1 MSRPSPPAPPPG
13 TGRAAPAA
21 PPADAAAPAATAGTA
36 AVPAAA
42 DAAAAP
48 RAAAE
53 AAEVSPA
60 AQVAGLSAAPA
71 DPAGVSPATTAAR
84 PAGGSGRPA
93 VARLP
98 LLAGAALALVA
109 GLWGGLA
116 RLEVAPVPRE
126 AFAAEHGPLMA
137 LGFLGTLIA
146 LERAVSLRRRWAYA
160 APALGGLGAI
170 ALAAGLAQAGRVA
183 LTAAA
188 GWLVACYV
196 VVVLERRPGRAVGV
210 QLTGALAWYGGG
222 LLWLRGHPVADL
234 VPWTAAFLVLT
245 IAGERL
251 ELAHVAFL
259 RRRAADGLIA
269 TAGLLVAGVLI
280 SVPLPGAG
288 WRVAGV
294 GMLALAGWLAVFD
307 VARRTVRGAGLT
319 RFTAVCLLGGY
330 AWLAVGGLLWA
341 VAARPDGG
349 LYDAALHAVFLGFVM
364 SMVFGHAPV
373 ILPAVLR
380 VRLPYGPAMYG
391 PLALL
396 HLALAARVAG
406 DLAGIGPARAIGGV
420 LGEVALAGF
429 ACCAV
434 AAALRARRRV
444 PKEPS

>member
-1 MSRPSPPAPPPG
+1 MSQKSPPAPPPG
-13 TGRAAPAA
+13 AGRAASAGS
-21 PPADAAAPAATAGTA
+21 PPG
-36 AVPAAA
+36 
-42 DAAAAP
+42 AAAAQ
-48 RAAAE
+48 AA
-53 AAEVSPA
+53 
-60 AQVAGLSAAPA
+60 GAP
-71 DPAGVSPATTAAR
+71 AAR
-84 PAGGSGRPA
+84 PAMARQRPA

-98 LLAGAALALVA
+98 LLAGAALALAA

-116 RLEVAPVPRE
+116 RLEVAPAPRE

-146 LERAVSLRRRWAYA
+146 LERAVSLRRRWAYV

-170 ALAAGLAQAGRVA
+170 ALAAGLGTAGRLA

-234 VPWTAAFLVLT
+234 VPWLAAFLVLT

-251 ELAHVAFL
+251 ELAHAAFL

-269 TAGLLVAGVLI
+269 TAGLLVAGVLTA
-280 SVPLPGAG
+280 VPLPSAG
-288 WRVAGV
+288 WRITGV
-294 GMLALAGWLAVFD
+294 GMLALAAWLGVHD
-307 VARRTVRGAGLT
+307 VARRTVRAAGLT
-319 RFTAVCLLGGY
+319 RFSAVCLLGGY

-341 VAARPDGG
+341 VAGRPDGG

-380 VRLPYGPAMYG
+380 VRLPYRPAMYG

-406 DLAGIGPARAIGGV
+406 DLAGFEPARAAGGV
-420 LGEVALAGF
+420 LGEVALVAF
-429 ACCAV
+429 ACCA
-434 AAALRARRRV
+434 AAAAVRARRSGTG
-444 PKEPS
+444 EPS

>member
-1 MSRPSPPAPPPG
+1 MSQKSPPAPPPG
-13 TGRAAPAA
+13 TGRAASAGS
-21 PPADAAAPAATAGTA
+21 PPG
-36 AVPAAA
+36 
-42 DAAAAP
+42 AAAAQ
-48 RAAAE
+48 AA
-53 AAEVSPA
+53 
-60 AQVAGLSAAPA
+60 GAP
-71 DPAGVSPATTAAR
+71 AAR
-84 PAGGSGRPA
+84 PAMARQRPA

-98 LLAGAALALVA
+98 LLAGAALALAA

-116 RLEVAPVPRE
+116 RLEVAPAPRE

-146 LERAVSLRRRWAYA
+146 LERAVSLRRRWAYV

-170 ALAAGLAQAGRVA
+170 ALAAGLGTAGRLA

-234 VPWTAAFLVLT
+234 VPWLAAFLVLT

-251 ELAHVAFL
+251 ELAHAAFL

-280 SVPLPGAG
+280 SVPLPDAG

-294 GMLALAGWLAVFD
+294 GMLALAGWLAAFD

-341 VAARPDGG
+341 VAGRPDGE

-380 VRLPYGPAMYG
+380 VRLPYRPAMYG

-406 DLAGIGPARAIGGV
+406 DLAGIGPARTIGGV

-444 PKEPS
+444 PGDVPREPS